1 MVKNNQGSLF
11 MSKHPTLLQ
20 QFRSFC
26 FQNNATDI
34 EKAIEYFAVF
44 GGMGWNV
51 DMSRS
56 LEELIEEKVLAN
68 YRYIH
73 ADLTKITQSNKS
85 HHALLSALALGDR
98 REISAYR
105 RANLV
110 RKEGE
115 ESAAFLIKF
124 GLLSRESSQEEPAD
138 ENEEVSDRLIFTA
151 PFLRFWFSSVSPYY
165 KGIKEGDFV
174 EMKERWENTK
184 QAFFDSVYEGLVIA
198 LVKQSFKEDWVA
210 KVGSYWD
217 KSGEIEILGRT
228 KLGKT
233 LAGACKYSKAK
244 ANKSELSKLQEKCD
258 KAKLKAD
265 IFIIFSKNGFS
276 SEFKK
281 EKSESLKLF
290 SLKNLKTLLN
300 DLNEKDLLVN
310 TNKKY

>member
-1 MVKNNQGSLF
+1 

-51 DMSRS
+51 DLSKS

-73 ADLTKITQSNKS
+73 GDLTKITQSNKS
-85 HHALLSALALGDR
+85 HHALLSAVALGDR
-98 REISAYR
+98 REYSAYR
-105 RANLV
+105 RADLT

-124 GLLSRESSQEEPAD
+124 GLLSRQASQAD
-138 ENEEVSDRLIFTA
+138 PIDETEEVSDRLQFSA
-151 PFLRFWFSSVSPYY
+151 PFLRFWFSAVSPNY
-165 KGIKEGDFV
+165 KGIKEGDFT
-174 EMKERWENTK
+174 EMKAKWENTK
-184 QAFFDSVYEGLVIA
+184 ASFFDQIYEALTIA
-198 LVKQSFKEDWVA
+198 LVKESFKEDWVA
-210 KVGSYWD
+210 KIGSYWD
-217 KSGEIEILGRT
+217 KNTEIEILGKT
-228 KLGKT
+228 KGDKVIVGSCKT
-233 LAGACKYSKAK
+233 SKSK
-244 ANKSELSKLQEKCD
+244 VNKSELSKLQEKC
-258 KAKLKAD
+258 AKVELNPD
-265 IFIIFSKNGFS
+265 IFVIFSKNGFS

-281 EKSESLKLF
+281 EKSDTLKLF
-290 SLKNLKTLLN
+290 SLKNLKTLMV
-300 DLNEKDLLVN
+300 DLSEKDLLVH

>member
-1 MVKNNQGSLF
+1 

-51 DMSRS
+51 DLSKS

-73 ADLTKITQSNKS
+73 GDLTKITQSNKS
-85 HHALLSALALGDR
+85 HHALLSAVALGDR
-98 REISAYR
+98 REYSAYR
-105 RANLV
+105 RADLT

-124 GLLSRESSQEEPAD
+124 GLLSRQASQAD
-138 ENEEVSDRLIFTA
+138 PIDETEEVSERLQFSA
-151 PFLRFWFSSVSPYY
+151 PFLRFWFSAVSPYY
-165 KGIKEGDFV
+165 KGIKEGDFT
-174 EMKERWENTK
+174 EMKAKWENTK
-184 QAFFDSVYEGLVIA
+184 ASFFDQIYEALVIA
-198 LVKQSFKEDWVA
+198 LVKESFKEDWVA
-210 KVGSYWD
+210 KIGSYWD
-217 KSGEIEILGRT
+217 KNTEIEILGKT
-228 KLGKT
+228 KGDKVIVGSCKT
-233 LAGACKYSKAK
+233 SKSK
-244 ANKSELSKLQEKCD
+244 ANKSELSKLQEKC
-258 KAKLKAD
+258 AKVELSPD
-265 IFIIFSKNGFS
+265 IFVIFSKNGFS

-281 EKSESLKLF
+281 EKSDTLKLF
-290 SLKNLKTLLN
+290 SLKNLKTLMV
-300 DLNEKDLLVN
+300 DLSEKDLLVH

>member
-1 MVKNNQGSLF
+1 

-34 EKAIEYFAVF
+34 EQAIEYFAVF

-51 DMSRS
+51 DMTKP

-85 HHALLSALALGDR
+85 HHALLSAIALGDR
-98 REISAYR
+98 REHSAYR
-105 RANLV
+105 RANLT

-124 GLLSRESSQEEPAD
+124 GLLTRQASQEDPAD
-138 ENEEVSDRLIFTA
+138 ESEEVSDRLTFTA

-165 KGIKEGDFV
+165 KRIKEGDFT
-174 EMKERWENTK
+174 EMKEKWENTK
-184 QAFFDSVYEGLVIA
+184 QSFLDQVYEGLIIA
-198 LVKQSFKEDWVA
+198 LVKQSFKEDWIA
-210 KVGSYWD
+210 KIGSYWD
-217 KSGEIEILGRT
+217 KNGEIEILGQT
-228 KLGKT
+228 KAGKT
-233 LAGACKYSKAK
+233 VAGTCKYSKTK
-244 ANKSELSKLQEKCD
+244 ANKSVLNALQERCH
-258 KAKLKAD
+258 KAKLNAD
-265 IFIIFSKNGFS
+265 IFVIFSKNGFS

-281 EKSESLKLF
+281 EKSDILKLL
-290 SLKNLKTLLN
+290 SLKNLKTLMD
-300 DLNEKDLLVN
+300 DLSEKDLLVH

>member
-1 MVKNNQGSLF
+1 

-51 DMSRS
+51 DLSKS

-73 ADLTKITQSNKS
+73 GDLTKITQSNKS
-85 HHALLSALALGDR
+85 HHALLSAVALGDR
-98 REISAYR
+98 REYSAYR
-105 RANLV
+105 RADLT

-124 GLLSRESSQEEPAD
+124 GLLSRQASQAD
-138 ENEEVSDRLIFTA
+138 PIDETEEVSDRLQFSA
-151 PFLRFWFSSVSPYY
+151 PFLRFWFSAVSPYY
-165 KGIKEGDFV
+165 KGIKEGDFT
-174 EMKERWENTK
+174 EMKAKWENTK
-184 QAFFDSVYEGLVIA
+184 ASFFDQIYEALVIA
-198 LVKQSFKEDWVA
+198 LVKESFKEDWVA
-210 KVGSYWD
+210 KIGSYWD
-217 KSGEIEILGRT
+217 KNTEIEILGKT
-228 KLGKT
+228 KGDKVIVGGCKT
-233 LAGACKYSKAK
+233 SKSK
-244 ANKSELSKLQEKCD
+244 ANKSELSKLQEKC
-258 KAKLKAD
+258 AKVELSPD
-265 IFIIFSKNGFS
+265 IFVIFSKNGFS

-281 EKSESLKLF
+281 EKSDTLKLF
-290 SLKNLKTLLN
+290 SLKNLKTLMV
-300 DLNEKDLLVN
+300 DLSEKDLLVH